1 MQRRFD
7 AVLWMLFAATAALI
21 PLSLYLIF
29 LNAPEEKVMGPV
41 QKIFYVHV
49 PLAAITFLSVFVMFA
64 GAVGYL
70 WTRRAGW
77 DHLTIASAEV
87 GLLFCTLV
95 LITGPI
101 WAKPAWGVWWTFEAK
116 LTTTLILWLLLAGIL
131 LSRAYAST
139 PEQGARVAS
148 VLAVVAAL
156 DVPIV
161 YKAVDWW
168 RGQHPILF
176 GAGKPNPLAP
186 GMLSAL
192 LVAMV
197 VFLLLYALL
206 VVARM
211 RIAALRDRLAA
222 LEDAFGRSSS

>member
-1 MQRRFD
+1 MRRHYDLFISI
-7 AVLWMLFAATAALI
+7 LFAVTVVAMSIA
-21 PLSLYLIF
+21 LYLIF
-29 LNAPEEKVMGPV
+29 LNAPEEKVMGAV
-41 QKIFYVHV
+41 QKIFYFHV
-49 PLAAITFLSVFVMFA
+49 PIAAVTFLSVFFLLA
-64 GAVGYL
+64 GAMGYL

-77 DHLTIASAEV
+77 DYLSIASAEV

-101 WAKPAWGVWWTFEAK
+101 WAKPAWGVWWTWEAK

-131 LSRAYAST
+131 LSRAYASS

-148 VLAVVAAL
+148 VLGVVAAL

-168 RGQHPILF
+168 RGQHPIVF
-176 GAGKPNPLAP
+176 GAGKTNPLAP

-192 LVAMV
+192 LTSML
-197 VFLLLYALL
+197 VFALLYALL
-206 VVARM
+206 VAVRM
-211 RIAALRDRLAA
+211 RLAAAEDRLGA
-222 LEDAFGRSSS
+222 LEDAAWRSQ